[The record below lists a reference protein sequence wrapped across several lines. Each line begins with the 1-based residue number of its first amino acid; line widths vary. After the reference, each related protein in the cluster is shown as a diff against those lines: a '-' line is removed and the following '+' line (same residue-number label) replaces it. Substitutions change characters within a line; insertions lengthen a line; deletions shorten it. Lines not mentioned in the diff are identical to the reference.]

1 MIAVRT
7 VRIAPQ
13 RGASGTP
20 KTAIIALCELA
31 GGRSGRLDE
40 GLDGGGGGGGDDG
53 QPSEISTPF
62 AVTDEPLRARDCAEV
77 LFQARASPVRLY
89 S

>member
-1 MIAVRT
+1 MIAVRP

-20 KTAIIALCELA
+20 KTASTALCELA
-31 GGRSGRLDE
+31 GGRSGRLDV
-40 GLDGGGGGGGDDG
+40 GLDGDGGGGGDDG
-53 QPSEISTPF
+53 QPSEISTPC

>member
-7 VRIAPQ
+7 VRIA
-13 RGASGTP
+13 RNHSASGTP
-20 KTAIIALCELA
+20 RSAIIALCELA

-40 GLDGGGGGGGDDG
+40 GLDGDGGGGGDDG
-53 QPSEISTPF
+53 QPSEISTPC
-62 AVTDEPLRARDCAEV
+62 AVTHEPLRARDCAEV